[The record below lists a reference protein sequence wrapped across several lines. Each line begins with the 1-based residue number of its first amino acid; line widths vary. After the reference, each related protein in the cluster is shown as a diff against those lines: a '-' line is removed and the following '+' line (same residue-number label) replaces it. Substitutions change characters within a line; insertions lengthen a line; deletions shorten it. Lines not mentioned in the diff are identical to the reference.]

1 MSKTVLVVDDSLSI
15 REAVSYTLQA
25 EGFAVIKADNG
36 KNALKNLTGNAV
48 DLIITDLH
56 MPEMDGIEL
65 TKEIRKLNEF
75 SHTPILLLTTESQ
88 VSKKMEAKQAGATG
102 WIVKPF
108 ESERLIAVIK
118 KVLR

>member
-1 MSKTVLVVDDSLSI
+1 MPKTILVVDDSLSI
-15 REAVSYTLQA
+15 REVVSFALQN

-36 KNALKNLTGNAV
+36 KTALESLTGQNV
-48 DLIITDLH
+48 DLVITDLH

-65 TKEIRKLNEF
+65 TKEIRKLNDF

-88 VSKKMEAKQAGATG
+88 VSKKMEAKLAGATG

-108 ESERLIAVIK
+108 EAERLISVIK